1 MDRFGI
7 TMNNQ
12 LVLIVYILV
21 SRRPEWVQSVHGDH
35 GDFKIVRL
43 RCPRDDFIV
52 NIGADLYVRYVRSR
66 IFLPRSLRPRQRF

>member
-35 GDFKIVRL
+35 GDFKIGSVA
-43 RCPRDDFIV
+43 V
-52 NIGADLYVRYVRSR
+52 S
-66 IFLPRSLRPRQRF
+66 